1 MKKTDMLKG
10 LYVITD
16 ETLDPSRTHAQIAE
30 AALEGGARII
40 QLRDKTCSD
49 RHFYEAALEIRRLTR
64 EYGALFLINDR
75 IHIALAAE
83 ADGVN
88 CGQTDLPCPVIR
100 KLLGP
105 DAVIG
110 ISCSTAGEAA
120 AAESDGAD
128 YIGLGAI
135 FPTRTKADSPEAGG
149 LDLIT
154 EVKKRVSLP
163 IAAIAGINLS
173 NIRLVGE
180 RQSEMACVVSA
191 VVCAED
197 MTRATAELIAAFE
210 AGKTE

>member
-1 MKKTDMLKG
+1 MKKAELLEG

-16 ETLDPSRTHAQIAE
+16 ETLSPGRTHAQIAK

-49 RHFYEAALEIRRLTR
+49 RHFYAAALEIRKLTR
-64 EYGALFLINDR
+64 SFGALFIINDR

-105 DAVIG
+105 EAVIG
-110 ISCSTAGEAA
+110 ISCSSAEEAA
-120 AAESDGAD
+120 AAEKDGAD
-128 YIGLGAI
+128 YIGLGAV

-154 EVKKRVSLP
+154 ETKKRVSLP
-163 IAAIAGINLS
+163 IAARAGINQS

-191 VVCAED
+191 VVCAGD
-197 MTRATAELIAAFE
+197 MEKAAAELKEAFE
-210 AGKTE
+210 NAKRQ